1 MKAKIYINYKEGIL
15 DPEGATVSKALK
27 SIGINGITELLI
39 GKCIEMSFDNQ
50 TKEQAIKIVEDSCT
64 KLLANPN
71 TEVFQYKIIE
81 D

>member
-27 SIGINGITELLI
+27 SIGINGITELLV

-71 TEVFQYKIIE
+71 TEVFHYKIIE